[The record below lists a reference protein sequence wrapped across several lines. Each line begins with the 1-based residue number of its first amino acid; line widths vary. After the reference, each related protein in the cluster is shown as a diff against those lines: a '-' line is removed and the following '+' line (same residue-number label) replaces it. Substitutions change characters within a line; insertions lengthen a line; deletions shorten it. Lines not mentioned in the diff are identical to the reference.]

1 MASRSDQLSPIA
13 PPWLELMPLS
23 GPAIIRLLIAWV
35 YSCPITVM
43 SKSPST
49 QGGYALPA
57 NGCHMYMFEVGCM
70 PSGGVAWL
78 ALLRVVAVAAPCWAL
93 PRSASALL
101 PYATVLVFCRFHVAS
116 VKPSLYDQ
124 SCIRL
129 C

>member
-1 MASRSDQLSPIA
+1 M
-13 PPWLELMPLS
+13 
-23 GPAIIRLLIAWV
+23 AWV

-57 NGCHMYMFEVGCM
+57 NGCHMYMFVVGCM

-93 PRSASALL
+93 PRSASAPL
-101 PYATVLVFCRFHVAS
+101 PYGRVLLFCRFQVAS
-116 VKPSLYDQ
+116 VKPSPYDQ
-124 SCIRL
+124 SCMRL
-129 C
+129 CMANRFAVAASASACSGDVSAFGSHLVV